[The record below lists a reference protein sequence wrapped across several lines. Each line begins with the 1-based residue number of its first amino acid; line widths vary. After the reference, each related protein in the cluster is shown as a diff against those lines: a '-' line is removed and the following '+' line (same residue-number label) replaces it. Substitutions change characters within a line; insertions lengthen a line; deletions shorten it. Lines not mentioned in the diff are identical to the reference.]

1 MSALSLSLVCLGGAL
16 GALCRYWISRGA
28 ALLRPEMKFPGPTLF
43 VNLTGSALL
52 GGLLAAT
59 SADLTAPIEAPL
71 LVFAGVGFC
80 GAYTTFSSF
89 CTETVALMRT
99 SKRHAIIYVVATVA
113 GAIAAFSAIFTL
125 ITFN

>member
-1 MSALSLSLVCLGGAL
+1 MSALSLFLVCLGGAL
-16 GALCRYWISRGA
+16 GALCRYWTSRGS
-28 ALLRPEMKFPGPTLF
+28 ALFWPEMKFPGPTLF

-52 GGLLAAT
+52 GAVIGFADF
-59 SADLTAPIEAPL
+59 DLTTAAEAPF

-99 SKRHAIIYVVATVA
+99 SRRLATIYITTTVV
-113 GAIAAFSAIFTL
+113 GSIAAFSAIFTL
-125 ITFN
+125 ATL